1 MKNLIIKTLIIPI
14 ILFSIYGCEENFSP
28 KTEKKEA
35 LFLYSFLKANDAP
48 PPAPAIKQVVVITK
62 VYDVD
67 GFDPMLNT
75 IDPTIKDALVSLT
88 IDNQLN
94 TLTLDSVATDY
105 QNRTQQYFYS
115 TYASVQSYDSLI
127 VSAKLSNGKTLTGKT
142 RSPKYLNFE
151 FSYPY
156 NHGFTTNLNQV
167 IPVYSWTITWYNNN
181 PMHLLFPRMLIKYQQ
196 NINGTK
202 VTKSIVVPTSMIDR
216 NGAKE
221 PYYTEYMKSNSVS
234 YNFDA
239 VDYAMTKLSEGNP
252 NKSDYTLLGLYFD
265 IVELDLPLTNYYSAT
280 NGYLDAYS
288 IRSDANIYSNI
299 SGGYGVFGSMFT
311 SSFYKEL
318 DKTYVESFGY
328 QKF

>member
-1 MKNLIIKTLIIPI
+1 MKNISIK
-14 ILFSIYGCEENFSP
+14 LFLVFFISFGFWGCEENFSP
-28 KTEKKEA
+28 KTETKET
-35 LFLYSFLKANDAP
+35 LFLYSFLKANDVP

-62 VYDVD
+62 VYDVE
-67 GFDPMLNT
+67 GYDPMLNT
-75 IDPTIKDALVSLT
+75 VDPTIKDAQVTLT
-88 IDNQLN
+88 IDNLKN

-105 QNRTQQYFYS
+105 QNRRQQYFYS
-115 TYASVQSYDSLI
+115 AYLSVQSYDSLI

-142 RSPKYLNFE
+142 RAPKYLNFE

-156 NHGFTTNLNQV
+156 NHGFTTNLNQI

-196 NINGTK
+196 NIGGTK
-202 VTKSIVVPTSMIDR
+202 VTKSILVPTSIINR
-216 NGAKE
+216 NGIKE
-221 PYYTEYMKSNSVS
+221 PYYTEYLKTNNLS
-234 YNFDA
+234 YSFDA

-252 NKSDYTLLGLYFD
+252 NKADYTLLGLYFD

-299 SGGYGVFGSMFT
+299 SGGFGVFGSMFT

-328 QKF
+328 QKL